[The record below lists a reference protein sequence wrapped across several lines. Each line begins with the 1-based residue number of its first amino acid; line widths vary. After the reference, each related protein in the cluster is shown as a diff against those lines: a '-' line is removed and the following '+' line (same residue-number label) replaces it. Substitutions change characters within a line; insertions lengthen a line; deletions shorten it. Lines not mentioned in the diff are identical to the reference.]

1 MTGAGIWPSPS
12 GVSLLFK
19 SHILHLITENPLHPG
34 PNGKA
39 HQTVLSVKVKVLI
52 HIIHISLLVNKV
64 GSLFAFLSLML
75 NYKCVLLSVSLETR
89 LSDFT
94 ESLA

>member
-12 GVSLLFK
+12 GVSPLFK

-52 HIIHISLLVNKV
+52 HVSLLGNKI
-64 GSLFAFLSLML
+64 GSLVPFLTVML
-75 NYKCVLLSVSLETR
+75 N
-89 LSDFT
+89 
-94 ESLA
+94 